1 LKIGNIELK
10 VPIFQSAISG
20 YSDRA
25 MREMARRFGTELTFS
40 GLMLDKSVTHRR
52 MWLQPHYAIK
62 DHEHPIGGQLL
73 GGDPQKMVRAALTL
87 QEKGYDLIDLN
98 FACPAPK
105 VIARERGGFLLNHP
119 ERVIEIFQR
128 VRQAV
133 KLPLMLKLRS
143 SFFEGDQEK
152 EHLWRICQA
161 AAEGIDAVTLHGR
174 SVKQRYRGTA
184 DWDIITAVKRQFS
197 QLTIIGSGDLFTAET
212 IIERLKNSGVDGA
225 VIARGAIGNPW
236 IFKQTRCL
244 WEGDGAWL
252 EPDIDEQ
259 KDILLQHFEL
269 VRELYPPKK
278 AIPFFRKFLTG
289 YCRRHPRRK
298 TIQRLMLAAKTVE
311 QLQQVID
318 KNWYN
323 NSSSNET

>member
-1 LKIGNIELK
+1 MLKIGNIELK
-10 VPIFQSAISG
+10 MPIFQSAISG
-20 YSDRA
+20 YTDRA
-25 MREMARRFGTELTFS
+25 MREMARRFGAELTFS

-73 GGDPQKMVRAALTL
+73 GGDPQKMVQAALTL

-105 VIARERGGFLLNHP
+105 VIARKRGGYMLNQP

-128 VRQAV
+128 VRQAII
-133 KLPLMLKLRS
+133 LPLMLKLRS
-143 SFFEGDQEK
+143 SFFEGDQEN
-152 EHLWRICQA
+152 EHLWRICEA
-161 AAEGIDAVTLHGR
+161 AAVEGIDAVTIHGR

-184 DWDIITAVKRQFS
+184 DWDIVTAVKQRLGQIT
-197 QLTIIGSGDLFTAET
+197 LIGSGDLFTAQT
-212 IIERLKNSGVDGA
+212 VIDRLKNSGIDGA

-244 WEGDGAWL
+244 WEGNTAWR

-259 KDILLQHFEL
+259 KDVLLQHFEL
-269 VRELYPPKK
+269 VLELYPPKK
-278 AIPFFRKFLTG
+278 AIPYFRKFLTG

-298 TIQRLMLAAKTVE
+298 TIQRLMLAAQTVE
-311 QLQQVID
+311 QLRQVID
-318 KNWYN
+318 ENWDN
-323 NSSSNET
+323 